1 MKISKESISKLNK
14 TLDSMPI
21 NSKRTSAFGLN
32 KLILDEANRKRT
44 KKENAEFWK
53 MLKEYSKRK
62 NQTK

>member
-1 MKISKESISKLNK
+1 MKITKESIVKLNN
-14 TLDSMPI
+14 TLDGMPI

-62 NQTK
+62 TEKK